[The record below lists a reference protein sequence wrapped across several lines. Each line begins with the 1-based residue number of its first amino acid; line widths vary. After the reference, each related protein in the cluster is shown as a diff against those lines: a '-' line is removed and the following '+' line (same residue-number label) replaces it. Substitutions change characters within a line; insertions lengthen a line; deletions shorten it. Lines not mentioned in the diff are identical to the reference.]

1 MKDKKRLIG
10 IIMAMVLGSFAV
22 LYLGGMMSQVLSN
35 YSIWMSNGGLTG
47 QAMMKP
53 VNMNP
58 LVCIPLAFT
67 ANGLKAIV
75 GMILI
80 GGTIFIV
87 YKLYNRFD
95 GKHQDPRGFT
105 KSDSGIYGTA
115 SWMDEKEMHEVL
127 EVSCIGQVEGTI
139 PVSYTHL
146 DVYKRQLL
154 LYPPR
159 PMRN

>member
-1 MKDKKRLIG
+1 MSFARIGGTCLKDKKRLIG

-87 YKLYNRFD
+87 YKLYNRLD
-95 GKHQDPRGFT
+95 GKHQDHRGFT
-105 KSDSGIYGTA
+105 KSDSGI
-115 SWMDEKEMHEVL
+115 
-127 EVSCIGQVEGTI
+127 
-139 PVSYTHL
+139 
-146 DVYKRQLL
+146 
-154 LYPPR
+154 
-159 PMRN
+159 

>member
-1 MKDKKRLIG
+1 MKDKKRTIG
-10 IIMAMVLGSFAV
+10 IIMAVVLGLFAV

-35 YSIWMSNGGLTG
+35 YSVWMNTGGLTG

-67 ANGLKAIV
+67 ANGLKSIV
-75 GMILI
+75 GMALI
-80 GGTIFIV
+80 GGAIFIV

-115 SWMDEKEMHEVL
+115 SWMDEKRCTRYSKSPPSDRWKEQSL
-127 EVSCIGQVEGTI
+127 VSTKEKLCVCQKT
-139 PVSYTHL
+139 P
-146 DVYKRQLL
+146 D
-154 LYPPR
+154 
-159 PMRN
+159 

>member
-58 LVCIPLAFT
+58 LVCIPLAF
-67 ANGLKAIV
+67 G
-75 GMILI
+75 
-80 GGTIFIV
+80 
-87 YKLYNRFD
+87 
-95 GKHQDPRGFT
+95 
-105 KSDSGIYGTA
+105 
-115 SWMDEKEMHEVL
+115 
-127 EVSCIGQVEGTI
+127 
-139 PVSYTHL
+139 
-146 DVYKRQLL
+146 
-154 LYPPR
+154 
-159 PMRN
+159 

>member
-1 MKDKKRLIG
+1 
-10 IIMAMVLGSFAV
+10 
-22 LYLGGMMSQVLSN
+22 MMSQVLSN
-35 YSIWMSNGGLTG
+35 YSVWMAGGGLTG

-67 ANGLKAIV
+67 ANGLKSIV

-80 GGTIFIV
+80 GAAIFIV

-105 KSDSGIYGTA
+105 KSDSGIYGVLLRSKAHDPLSADTA
-115 SWMDEKEMHEVL
+115 PPWP
-127 EVSCIGQVEGTI
+127 C
-139 PVSYTHL
+139 
-146 DVYKRQLL
+146 
-154 LYPPR
+154 YPG
-159 PMRN
+159 NGD

>member
-1 MKDKKRLIG
+1 MSLARIGGTCLKDKKRLIG

-80 GGTIFIV
+80 GGAIFIV

-115 SWMDEKEMHEVL
+115 SWMAEKEIHEVL
-127 EVSCIGQVEGTI
+127 EVSCI
-139 PVSYTHL
+139 
-146 DVYKRQLL
+146 
-154 LYPPR
+154 
-159 PMRN
+159 